1 MKINF
6 KTELFIPSKLNSIQ
20 KQIILEEIYHLVKH
34 SWGEFEKDFLEE
46 HILKSER
53 LMVGWHDY
61 KLIGFCAMRKKNILN
76 KDVHYIEFTVVHK
89 DFQNSELGT
98 KLTYGVLRSLF
109 LKNIFKII
117 FKPIEVMFITSN
129 IRTISRAAR
138 FAHFIY
144 PNPYL
149 ADSETGKIPLPDNK
163 TWLMAK
169 TLVKEE
175 SPECILKRE
184 GLVLSGFYLN
194 RPWFIYQISKIPWH
208 YNKIINKF
216 VDRYL
221 GYNKKDGKEFVVRVQ
236 FGIISLLKYWLLSF
250 KKHFIKA

>member
-20 KQIILEEIYHLVKH
+20 KKVILEDIYHLVKH

-53 LMVGWHDY
+53 LIIGWHNN
-61 KLIGFCAMRKKNILN
+61 KLIGFCAMRKKNIFN
-76 KDVHYIEFTVVHK
+76 KVIHYIEFTVVHE
-89 DFQNSELGT
+89 DFQKSELGT
-98 KLTYGVLRSLF
+98 KLTYGVLRDLF
-109 LKNIFKII
+109 FKNIFKII

-138 FAHFIY
+138 FADFIY

-149 ADSETGKIPLPDNK
+149 ADPETGKISIPDDE
-163 TWLMAK
+163 TWVMAK

-175 SPECILKRE
+175 NPECILKRE

-194 RPWFIYQISKIPWH
+194 RPWFIYQNSKIPWH
-208 YNKIINKF
+208 YNEIINKF
-216 VDRYL
+216 ADRYL

-236 FGIISLLKYWLLSF
+236 FGIISLLKYWFLSF
-250 KKHFIKA
+250 KKYFIKV